1 MDKKTSF
8 RLCLIFAAVYFFS
21 TNGMASLPGLA
32 VSYLLKDVLKMT
44 ASQAAYFGAVTMLGW
59 VIKPLWGMISDAFPI
74 FGYRRKSYLM
84 LTTIFAAGIW
94 FALGQTQNYTITFL
108 LLIFTVS
115 SFAYAFNDVVCD
127 GLMVQTG
134 KPYGMTGKFQ
144 SWQWGAVYI
153 AGIITSLAGG
163 WVAQNL
169 KYQTIFSINA
179 IFPLLVLFLVL
190 FLVNEERSG
199 NRREQW
205 LASIQSLKL
214 AAKDKVLWFVAF
226 FLFFWTFSPSFGTPF
241 FYYANDVLKFDKM
254 FFGTVGAVGSAASAI
269 GAIVFARFSK
279 KFETKKLLYFAI
291 ALGILTTLFDL
302 IYFTSFVL
310 ENLWRARVIYI
321 ASAGILSILG
331 TFIFLTMLNLA
342 AIICP
347 KYSEGTTFAALMSV
361 WNLGQMGSAALGGWL
376 FGLIGLQP
384 LIIVS
389 AIFTAFA
396 WPLVEF
402 LKFEEPKTVPR

>member
-1 MDKKTSF
+1 MDQKTSS
-8 RLCLIFAAVYFFS
+8 RLCLIFAAIYFFS

-44 ASQAAYFGAVTMLGW
+44 ASQAAYFGAITMLGW
-59 VIKPLWGMISDAFPI
+59 VIKPLWGMISDALPI
-74 FGYRRKSYLM
+74 FGYRRKSYLT
-84 LTTIFAAGIW
+84 LTALFAAGIW
-94 FALGQTQNYTITFL
+94 FSLGQIQNYTVAFL
-108 LLIFTVS
+108 LLIFMVS
-115 SFAYAFNDVVCD
+115 SFVYAFNDVVCD

-134 KPYGMTGKFQ
+134 KPYGLTGKFQ
-144 SWQWGAVYI
+144 SWQWRAVYI

-163 WVAQNL
+163 WVAENL

-190 FLVNEERSG
+190 FLVNEKKSG

-205 LASIQSLKL
+205 LASIESLKL
-214 AAKDKVLWFVAF
+214 AVKDKILWFVAF

-241 FYYANDVLKFDKM
+241 FYYANDILKFDKI
-254 FFGTVGAVGSAASAI
+254 FFGIIGAVGNAASAV
-269 GAIVFARFSK
+269 GAIVFTRFSK

-291 ALGILTTLFDL
+291 VFGVLTTLFDL
-302 IYFTSFVL
+302 IYFTPFVL
-310 ENLWRARVIYI
+310 NNLWRARIIYVV
-321 ASAGILSILG
+321 SAGTLSILG
-331 TFIFLTMLNLA
+331 AFILLTMLNLA

-361 WNLGQMGSAALGGWL
+361 WNLGQMGSAAFGGWL
-376 FGLIGLQP
+376 FDLVGLQV

-389 AIFTAFA
+389 ATFTAFA
-396 WPLVEF
+396 LFLVKF
-402 LKFEEPKTVPR
+402 LKFEESKPVMV